1 MLSKAIPLG
10 LLAAM
15 LTLPTPAS
23 AETPAVDTSANV
35 VVQVVIQTPPGFPR
49 ERIVEG
55 FRKAVPQYAQV
66 PGLVRKYFTITDT
79 GFGGTYLFASRQ
91 AAESW
96 FNPAW
101 RQKATATYGSA
112 PVVTYYDAPVQV
124 DGRNP
129 AGKP

>member
-1 MLSKAIPLG
+1 MFSKAAPLG
-10 LLAAM
+10 LLGAA
-15 LTLPTPAS
+15 LALSS
-23 AETPAVDTSANV
+23 AVRADPPEADTAANV

-66 PGLVRKYFTITDT
+66 PGLVRKYFTITET
-79 GFGGTYLFASRQ
+79 GFGGTYLFATRQ
-91 AAESW
+91 AAENW